1 MATTAVSGPNALSIT
16 EAAELI
22 RTRQLSPVEL
32 TRAVLDRIDAVDG
45 RVRAYV
51 TVLREPALAEA
62 RQAEQEIVD
71 GAYRGP
77 LHGIPIAVK
86 DLFDTAGILSTS
98 SSKVRAGHVPSRDAA
113 AVERLRA
120 AGAVLVGKTVTHEFA
135 YGVISSPTRNPWNLE
150 HIPGGSSG
158 GSGAALAADE
168 CLGALGTDTGGS
180 IRIPASVNGVAGIK
194 PTYGRVS
201 KYGVASLAWSLDH
214 VGPMG
219 KSVGDLAIMLG
230 LLAGRDPRDSS
241 TARAP
246 VDDYLARLHAGVQGL
261 RLGLPTNYFFEECNP
276 EVARAVRTAAQ
287 VFRDL
292 GAEVQELTI
301 ADLALA
307 PAAEFAICVP
317 EASAYH
323 QAALRRQA
331 DDYGEDVRLLL
342 EAGELY
348 LATHYLKAQRVRT
361 VIRAGVRRAFD
372 GLDGMLTPTLPQPA
386 ARHDQAG
393 FPLPSGAE
401 EPVINAYVRTCC
413 PFNLTGLPALS
424 IPCGFTEQ
432 GLPIGLQIAGRP
444 FDEAMVLRIGQAYES
459 ATDWHRRSPPL

>member
-1 MATTAVSGPNALSIT
+1 VATTSVSGPNALSIT

-32 TRAVLDRIDAVDG
+32 TRSVLDRIDAVDG
-45 RVRAYV
+45 RVKAYV
-51 TVLREPALAEA
+51 TVLHDQAMAEA
-62 RQAEQEIVD
+62 RSAEQEIAD
-71 GAYRGP
+71 GKYRGP
-77 LHGIPIAVK
+77 LHGIPVAIK

-98 SSKVRAGHVPSRDAA
+98 SSRVRAAHVPTRDAA
-113 AVERLRA
+113 AVERLHA
-120 AGAVLVGKTVTHEFA
+120 AGAVMVGKTVTHEFA
-135 YGVISSPTRNPWNLE
+135 YGVISSPTCNPWNLD

-180 IRIPASVNGVAGIK
+180 IRIPSAVNGVAGIK

-219 KSVGDLAIMLG
+219 KTVADLAIMLG
-230 LLAGRDPRDSS
+230 ALAGRDPRDSS

-246 VDDYLARLHAGVQGL
+246 VDNYEARLQAGVQGL
-261 RLGLPTNYFFEECNP
+261 RLGLPTNYFFDDCDP
-276 EVARAVRTAAQ
+276 AVASAVRTAAQ
-287 VFRDL
+287 VLRNL
-292 GAEVQELTI
+292 GAEVQEVSI
-301 ADLALA
+301 PDLELA
-307 PAAEFAICVP
+307 PAAEFAICIP

-323 QAALRRQA
+323 QNALRRQP
-331 DDYGEDVRLLL
+331 DDYGADVRLLL

-361 VIRAGVRRAFD
+361 VIRAGMRRAFD
-372 GLDGMLTPTLPQPA
+372 GLDGMLTPTLPRPA
-386 ARHDQAG
+386 ARHDQTG
-393 FPLPSGAE
+393 FPRSNGAE

-424 IPCGFTEQ
+424 IPCGFTSQ

-444 FDEAMVLRIGQAYES
+444 FDESMVLRVGQAYEG

>member
-1 MATTAVSGPNALSIT
+1 V
-16 EAAELI
+16 
-22 RTRQLSPVEL
+22 Q
-32 TRAVLDRIDAVDG
+32 
-45 RVRAYV
+45 AYV
-51 TVLREPALAEA
+51 TVLDEPALAEA
-62 RQAEQEIVD
+62 RQAEREIVD
-71 GAYRGP
+71 GNYRGP

-98 SSKVRAGHVPSRDAA
+98 SSKVRAAHVPAHDAA

-120 AGAVLVGKTVTHEFA
+120 AGAVMVGKTVTHEFA
-135 YGVISSPTRNPWNLE
+135 YGVISSPTRNPWNLDY
-150 HIPGGSSG
+150 IPGGSSG

-180 IRIPASVNGVAGIK
+180 IRIPSSVNGVAGIK

-219 KSVGDLAIMLG
+219 KTVGDLAIMLAP
-230 LLAGRDPRDSS
+230 LAGRDARDSS

-246 VDDYLARLHAGVQGL
+246 VDDYGARLHAGVQGL
-261 RLGLPTNYFFEECNP
+261 RLGLPSNYFFEDCDP
-276 EVARAVRTAAQ
+276 EVASAVRTAAR
-287 VFRDL
+287 VVRDL
-292 GAEVQELTI
+292 GADVQEVTI
-301 ADLALA
+301 PDLALA
-307 PAAEFAICVP
+307 PAAELAICVP

-323 QAALRRQA
+323 QAGLRRQA

-348 LATHYLKAQRVRT
+348 LATHYIKAQRVRT
-361 VIRAGVRRAFD
+361 IIRAGMRRAFD
-372 GLDGMLTPTLPQPA
+372 GLDAMLTPTLPQPA
-386 ARHDQAG
+386 ARHDQSG
-393 FPLPSGAE
+393 FPLSKGGD
-401 EPVINAYVRTCC
+401 EPVISAYVRTCC

-424 IPCGFTEQ
+424 IPCGFTDR

-444 FDEAMVLRIGQAYES
+444 FDESMVLRIGQAFEA
-459 ATDWHRRSPPL
+459 ATDWHRRRPPL